1 MAMPANARLLPRRC
15 EHGMTLIELVVTISV
30 STVVVAFMALFIV
43 TPMQAY
49 SAQARRAD
57 LVDAADGALRM
68 MGRDLRAALPNS
80 VRVAS
85 AGSSTALE
93 LLLTLDGA
101 RYRDNGPLGNP
112 ATELDLTAADG
123 AFATTVPFTQ
133 LTLPW
138 SSSSAYLAIY
148 NIGVP
153 GADAWQGA
161 NVITPAGTSITVA
174 AGSAANEHLVTLS
187 PAFHF
192 AFGSPA
198 RRVYLV
204 EGPVTYLCD
213 TASGTLRRYSGY
225 ALAAS
230 ERTSD
235 AALMAA
241 GASRA
246 LVAGDVAGCQFS
258 YASGSAQRNALATLG
273 LTLTRSSETIQLLNE
288 AQLVNTP

>member
-1 MAMPANARLLPRRC
+1 MLPACHPGQR
-15 EHGMTLIELVVTISV
+15 GMTLIELVVTISV
-30 STVVVAFMALFIV
+30 SSVVVAFMALFIV

-57 LVDAADGALRM
+57 LVDAADGALRT

-80 VRVAS
+80 VRIAS
-85 AGSSTALE
+85 AGTSTALE
-93 LLLTLDGA
+93 LLLTIDGA
-101 RYRDNGPLGNP
+101 RYRDNGPLGSP

-153 GADAWQGA
+153 GADAWEGA
-161 NVITPAGTSITVA
+161 NVITPAGTSIAVA
-174 AGSAANEHLVTLS
+174 AGSAANENLVTLS
-187 PAFHF
+187 PAFRF

-213 TASGTLRRYSGY
+213 TATGTLRRYAGY
-225 ALAAS
+225 SPGAS

-246 LVAGDVAGCQFS
+246 LVAADVSGCQFS
-258 YASGSAQRNALATLG
+258 YASGSAQRNALVTLA
-273 LTLTRSSETIQLLNE
+273 LALARSGESIQLLNE

>member
-1 MAMPANARLLPRRC
+1 MAAIHVGRQQ
-15 EHGMTLIELVVTISV
+15 GMTLVELVVTISV
-30 STVVVAFMALFIV
+30 SSVVVAFMALFIV

-49 SAQARRAD
+49 SAQSRRAD

-85 AGSSTALE
+85 SGTTTVVE
-93 LLLTLDGA
+93 LLLTIDGA
-101 RYRDNGPLGNP
+101 RYRDNGPLGNA
-112 ATELDLTAADG
+112 ATELDLSGSDG
-123 AFATTVPFTQ
+123 AFGTTVPFTQ
-133 LTLPW
+133 LALPW

-153 GADAWQGA
+153 GADAWEGA
-161 NVITPAGTSITVA
+161 NVITPAGTNIAVA
-174 AGSAANEHLVTLS
+174 SGSTANENLVTLS

-192 AFGSPA
+192 SLGSPG

-204 EGPVTYLCD
+204 EGPVAYLCD
-213 TASGTLRRYSGY
+213 TATGTLRRYDGY
-225 ALAAS
+225 ALSAVP
-230 ERTSD
+230 RTSD

-246 LVAGDVAGCQFS
+246 LVASDVSGCTFS
-258 YASGSAQRNALATLG
+258 YASGSAQRNALVTLVLSLSRAG
-273 LTLTRSSETIQLLNE
+273 ESIRLLNE
-288 AQLVNTP
+288 AQLVNAP